1 MVGGSVTTA
10 TYGVTYPTESLL
22 GCRSPLNK
30 LAFESEVMS
39 LGRGSWRNLSTEG

>member
-1 MVGGSVTTA
+1 MLPTPQNRCWAVGH
-10 TYGVTYPTESLL
+10 
-22 GCRSPLNK
+22 PLNK